1 MNLEPLVQAP
11 RLYLRVATRIASYIS
26 SGELKPGDQLPSE
39 RDLAKTLNVSRP
51 TIREAMI
58 ALELSGLIQ
67 VRTGSGVYITHS
79 KPELSL
85 ADKGIGPFEVLEL
98 RRLVEP
104 GACALAA
111 ERMNKTQLAKLKR
124 IVAAMKKRGNR
135 SSLQKSDMEFH
146 ILIAESTENAAL
158 AATVNWL
165 WELREHSELNRV
177 FHARILEEGIY
188 PNTDQHERILKA
200 LSKGD
205 GEIAQQAMADHL
217 DSAIEMAATYFEQF
231 DEGTSIENA

>member
-1 MNLEPLVQAP
+1 MNLEPLPQVP
-11 RLYLRVATRIASYIS
+11 RLYLRVAKQVASYIAI
-26 SGELKPGDQLPSE
+26 GELKPGDQLPSE
-39 RDLAKTLNVSRP
+39 RDLAKTFNVSRP

-79 KPELSL
+79 KPKLSL

-111 ERMNKTQLAKLKR
+111 VRMNKTQLAKLKR
-124 IVAAMKKRGNR
+124 IVAAMKKRGNNP
-135 SSLQKSDMEFH
+135 SMQQSDKEFH
-146 ILIAESTENAAL
+146 TLIAESTENAAI

-177 FHARILEEGIY
+177 FHARILEEGIF
-188 PNTDQHERILKA
+188 PNVDQHERVLQA
-200 LSKGD
+200 LSKAD
-205 GEIAQQAMADHL
+205 AEMAQQAMSDHL
-217 DSAIEMAATYFEQF
+217 DYAIEMAATYFESN
-231 DEGTSIENA
+231 DKGSSIENA